1 MKVIMDSD
9 SVIKLT
15 KAKAK
20 EIVLKNV
27 EAYIPPKVV
36 EETIE
41 VPKEEGYADAFLI
54 EENLKK
60 GLLEVGKIEENEEVE
75 EMIKLLRIKGEE
87 SDVFRLYRSGDFDA
101 VSSDDGKF
109 LDILDA
115 LDIQYITPSALIVYL
130 FKKKV
135 LSREDTKSYI
145 ANLKEMI
152 SDEEYYLAIKGV
164 E

>member
-41 VPKEEGYADAFLI
+41 VPKEEGYYQEKI
-54 EENLKK
+54 QKVI
-60 GLLEVGKIEENEEVE
+60 LL
-75 EMIKLLRIKGEE
+75 
-87 SDVFRLYRSGDFDA
+87 
-101 VSSDDGKF
+101 
-109 LDILDA
+109 
-115 LDIQYITPSALIVYL
+115 T
-130 FKKKV
+130 
-135 LSREDTKSYI
+135 
-145 ANLKEMI
+145 
-152 SDEEYYLAIKGV
+152 
-164 E
+164 